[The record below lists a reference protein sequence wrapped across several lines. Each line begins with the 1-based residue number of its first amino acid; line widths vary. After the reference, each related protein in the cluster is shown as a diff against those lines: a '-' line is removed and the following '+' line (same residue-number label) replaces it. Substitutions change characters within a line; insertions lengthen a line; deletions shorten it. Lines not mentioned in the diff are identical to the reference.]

1 MLELTY
7 CAEQARL
14 TCTFAGRMDG
24 SNSPEADARVKA
36 KLAKIGDGASVVF
49 DLGGVDYVS
58 SAFLRVI
65 IGAAKTV
72 GEARFSVV
80 NCQPFIKRLFVD
92 AGLDRLF
99 TIS

>member
-7 CAEQARL
+7 NAEQALL

-24 SNSPEADARVKA
+24 SNSPEADAQVKA
-36 KLAKIGDGASVVF
+36 ELAKTGEGASVAF

-72 GEARFSVV
+72 GEAKFSVI
-80 NCQPFIKRLFVD
+80 NCRPFIKRLFVD

-99 TIS
+99 SVS

>member
-7 CAEQARL
+7 RAEQTLL

-24 SNSPEADARVKA
+24 PNSPEADALVKA
-36 KLAKIGDGASVVF
+36 KLAEIGDGATVVF
-49 DLGGVDYVS
+49 DLGGVGYVS

-65 IGAAKTV
+65 IGAAKAV
-72 GEARFSVV
+72 DEAKFSVV

-99 TIS
+99 SVS